1 MVAESELNRE
11 QLIQEWVVM
20 TGGVRTLTNRVK
32 FYGPIASVAALLV
45 SGLAAVR
52 RGKVGSSYMQPSW
65 LQMIPKGASLLLS
78 LSGLRFVRQVTIRIP
93 SNRLLAA
100 SSGCPCADPLPV
112 DREHHHGL

>member
-1 MVAESELNRE
+1 MFWLRSQTNPLESRRRLLVAESELNRE

-78 LSGLRFVRQVTIRIP
+78 LWPALRATSHDQDTQQPTSRR
-93 SNRLLAA
+93 
-100 SSGCPCADPLPV
+100 
-112 DREHHHGL
+112 